1 MPVSLYKTFVL
12 EQRFGFNKM
21 TPALWLADL
30 LKSTLVGAIIGL
42 PLAQPCC
49 G

>member
-1 MPVSLYKTFVL
+1 VI
-12 EQRFGFNKM
+12 EERFGFNKM
-21 TPALWLADL
+21 TWRLWLADL

-42 PLAQPCC
+42 PSP